1 MVGEENQHDA
11 DLKIDLENK
20 KFNKSDE
27 ANVGYNATKRK
38 RSRFDNLSNPI
49 VYKKLKT
56 EDQSYFEAKDL
67 SEETSPGDPAPDEDK
82 FDVKTFPTFRSIMIN
97 NPKVK
102 KPNPTKKTTKTSK
115 DLRGQQ
121 KISKFFS
128 NTKAETKQVLDTSPA
143 NTTPT

>member
-1 MVGEENQHDA
+1 MTDT
-11 DLKIDLENK
+11 LEKK
-20 KFNKSDE
+20 KFNKRLCNDE
-27 ANVGYNATKRK
+27 NEEEANDANVGYQPTKRH
-38 RSRFDNLSNPI
+38 RSKCDILSNPI
-49 VYKKLKT
+49 VCKTLET
-56 EDQSYFEAKDL
+56 EDQSYFDAKDL
-67 SEETSPGDPAPDEDK
+67 SEETSPVNPAPDEDK
-82 FDVKTFPTFRSIMIN
+82 INVNVLPTFY

-128 NTKAETKQVLDTSPA
+128 NTKAETKPVLDTSPA